1 MDGKREYQSRMDQEA
16 QKQGSNS
23 WLKDL
28 PNKLTLFRVL
38 LIPVICL
45 LYPWDMEFLN
55 YFCAF
60 LFAVGAITDFLDG
73 YIARKMNSV
82 TKIGEIF
89 DPISDKLLVA
99 AAVVILTDAGIL
111 SGWITVL
118 ILSRELAISGLRLA
132 AVEQGFSIKVSSFGK
147 IKTALQ
153 DIALVLLLCKVPQY
167 ATIGM
172 LVLWV
177 SIGFSY
183 YSAYQY
189 WTKFWAEARRQNI

>member
-1 MDGKREYQSRMDQEA
+1 MDQD
-16 QKQGSNS
+16 KGTRGTGS
-23 WLKDL
+23 WLKNL

-38 LIPVICL
+38 IIPVMCL

-60 LFAVGAITDFLDG
+60 LFAIGAITDFLDG

-99 AAVVILTDAGIL
+99 AALVILTDANIL

-153 DIALVLLLCKVPQY
+153 DVAIVLLLCKLPQY

-172 LVLWV
+172 LTLWV

-183 YSAYQY
+183 YSGYQY
-189 WTKFWAEARRQNI
+189 WIKFWDATRRQII

>member
-1 MDGKREYQSRMDQEA
+1 MDQDTDTA
-16 QKQGSNS
+16 GTRT
-23 WLKDL
+23 WLKNL
-28 PNKLTLFRVL
+28 PNKLTLFRVMI
-38 LIPVICL
+38 IPVICL
-45 LYPWDMEFLN
+45 LYPWDMQFLN
-55 YFCAF
+55 YFCAL
-60 LFAVGAITDFLDG
+60 LFGIGAVTDFLDG

-82 TKIGEIF
+82 TKIGEVL

-99 AAVVILTDAGIL
+99 AAVVILTDADVL

-153 DIALVLLLCKVPQY
+153 DTALFLLLCKLPQY
-167 ATIGM
+167 ATFGM
-172 LVLWV
+172 VILWA

-189 WTKFWAEARRQNI
+189 WTKFWEESRRHKI